1 MAESPVHYPPAPRG
15 CDAADARHG
24 GQFRTGNGVES
35 GRGVYT
41 RLLVDDGDIQQHNF
55 LMELVD
61 NPAGLRAINPAP
73 ITPAS
78 PSSRAGHRGS
88 G

>member
-1 MAESPVHYPPAPRG
+1 MHYVDGSWPSSVSSMAESPVHYPPAPRG

-55 LMELVD
+55 
-61 NPAGLRAINPAP
+61 R
-73 ITPAS
+73 T
-78 PSSRAGHRGS
+78 
-88 G
+88 